1 MFRLLTSRHT
11 DRVLR
16 AQGST
21 QRNMLTENLRGGK
34 TTLLL
39 ASMGT
44 SPATGGQTWTE
55 QRGPWL
61 PDPPHRLASPGGHR
75 GSESGLPRA
84 VRFLTGPTCPLC
96 TGRRFFRGQ
105 PFVRK
110 EYPSLRAP
118 LKLPRDGGTTV
129 RVSDFDEA
137 PLLGGLCTFPPL
149 WPQAAGSV
157 ECTTGTTNSHPA
169 GFTGKLP
176 PGRIYRET
184 PTWQDLQRPL
194 PPTPRWPKASPRTL
208 LPPSQSHSLEMGL
221 F

>member
-1 MFRLLTSRHT
+1 
-11 DRVLR
+11 
-16 AQGST
+16 
-21 QRNMLTENLRGGK
+21 MLTENLRGGK

-75 GSESGLPRA
+75 GSKSGLPRA
-84 VRFLTGPTCPLC
+84 VRFLAGPTCPLY

-157 ECTTGTTNSHPA
+157 ECTTGTTNSHLA

-176 PGRIYRET
+176 PGRIYRD
-184 PTWQDLQRPL
+184 PFPPPHGGPKHRHVPFSL
-194 PPTPRWPKASPRTL
+194 PPRATPSRWASFDPRRRELFLLILKA
-208 LPPSQSHSLEMGL
+208 
-221 F
+221 